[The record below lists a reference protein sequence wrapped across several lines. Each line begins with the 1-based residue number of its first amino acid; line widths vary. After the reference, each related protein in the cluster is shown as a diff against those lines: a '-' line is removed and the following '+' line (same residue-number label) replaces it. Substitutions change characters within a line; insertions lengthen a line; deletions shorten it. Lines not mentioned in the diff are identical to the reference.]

1 MKSSEMPSPIWTFA
15 PRPCI
20 EQPACSAIELGQR
33 LRAQAAELGLVAV
46 GFAPATAFDDARTA
60 LNRWIADGYHGTMQY
75 LASGADRGDPRCLL
89 AQASTLVVVA
99 VPYQQCS
106 RDVRR
111 LPLCGQIA
119 GYAQGIDYH
128 QSVRGSLSVLG
139 QLIANHSGQTVTA
152 RACVD
157 TAPLLE
163 REAARQAG
171 LGFIGKSNMLIVP
184 GAGSRVV
191 LGALLVDVEI
201 ASGSPLEHRCG
212 RCSACLDACPTQAFV
227 SPWLLDARRCIS
239 YLTIEYKGWIPHELR
254 PLMGTRVFGCDV
266 CQDVC
271 PFNHGKDAIRGAD
284 LVDAAAPLPSVQSL
298 DMWLRLTS
306 SDYRRLTKGSALRR
320 ASRAQLLRNAAV
332 AAGNSHDL
340 RLVKPLRDLLEGSTY
355 PIVRGHAA
363 WALGQLGAA
372 EALESLRAAR
382 FTEVHELVLRE
393 IELASLRNSSGRAD
407 VGE

>member
-1 MKSSEMPSPIWTFA
+1 
-15 PRPCI
+15 
-20 EQPACSAIELGQR
+20 
-33 LRAQAAELGLVAV
+33 
-46 GFAPATAFDDARTA
+46 
-60 LNRWIADGYHGTMQY
+60 
-75 LASGADRGDPRCLL
+75 
-89 AQASTLVVVA
+89 
-99 VPYQQCS
+99 
-106 RDVRR
+106 
-111 LPLCGQIA
+111 
-119 GYAQGIDYH
+119 
-128 QSVRGSLSVLG
+128 
-139 QLIANHSGQTVTA
+139 
-152 RACVD
+152 
-157 TAPLLE
+157 
-163 REAARQAG
+163 
-171 LGFIGKSNMLIVP
+171 MLIVP